1 MGVRMNLRVNLVG
14 GLDAHSN
21 CEVGIFEVNGIVL
34 KNQMA
39 QASYEVDI
47 KQEWARANDMT
58 RTIKMTDSLVATTT
72 EGATVTQ
79 GSAPMCGTTHRMPSL
94 TQLSACTR

>member
-1 MGVRMNLRVNLVG
+1 M
-14 GLDAHSN
+14 
-21 CEVGIFEVNGIVL
+21 L

-58 RTIKMTDSLVATTT
+58 GTIKMTDSLVATTT
-72 EGATVTQ
+72 EGATVI
-79 GSAPMCGTTHRMPSL
+79 
-94 TQLSACTR
+94 